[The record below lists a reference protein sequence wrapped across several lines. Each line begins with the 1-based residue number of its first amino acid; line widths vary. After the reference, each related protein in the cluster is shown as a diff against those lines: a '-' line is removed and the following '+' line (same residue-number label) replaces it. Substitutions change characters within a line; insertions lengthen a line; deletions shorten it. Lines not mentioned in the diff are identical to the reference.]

1 MTNAEWNETV
11 QNQYKDY
18 VSQERVKQER
28 LAVQREEMK
37 KELEKQIRF
46 KSEREALARQYDHA
60 QTL

>member
-18 VSQERVKQER
+18 VTQERVKQER

-46 KSEREALARQYDHA
+46 KNEREALARQQDH
-60 QTL
+60 

>member
-18 VSQERVKQER
+18 VTKERVKQER
-28 LAVQREEMK
+28 LAVQHEEMK

-46 KSEREALARQYDHA
+46 KNEREALARQQDH
-60 QTL
+60 